1 MLKYVDGYNIQGMVK
16 LHGMRSQEKK
26 WNEEGETEYGSI
38 IIRRDIYNMGE
49 LGQHEGGT
57 VG

>member
-1 MLKYVDGYNIQGMVK
+1 M
-16 LHGMRSQEKK
+16 KK